1 MGVTLVYV
9 MMNVIVVVRSMKY
22 LFIVLLFLSTKIFAA
37 DTNTVSSTVVTNN
50 TPPTANSPSVVVN
63 NSDVCTSAYSG
74 AIQTQVL
81 GISSGVTIKDTNCEM
96 IKLARSLYGMNM
108 RVAAVS
114 TLCADYRIFD
124 AMWMSATYCPFMGA
138 IGEDAKSGWEKN
150 RHLVPAGSKVFL
162 SIEQMELEQEK
173 FAQELYKAE
182 NEKEKKIE
190 QEKQALINELN
201 QGVHKERNDQ
211 IKTFTLGGFALLL
224 LL

>member
-1 MGVTLVYV
+1 MLNKLWFLVF
-9 MMNVIVVVRSMKY
+9 IY
-22 LFIVLLFLSTKIFAA
+22 LSVLGAGLSTKIFAA

-138 IGEDAKSGWEKN
+138 IGEDAKKGWEEN

-182 NEKEKKIE
+182 QEEQKKIE
-190 QEKQALINELN
+190 QEKQALLNELN

-211 IKTFTLGGFALLL
+211 IKGITLGGLALLL